1 MAEDPTFYIELEPR
15 QGLRRPMSYSDSF
28 IRNMEPTDVVFLQA
42 KNQRENI
49 QFQNIKE
56 NYYIDFVL
64 RLLFHVSLIS
74 IFETVFFF
82 VYVSALEDNGILSI
96 VNGYIDDLTD
106 SCIDLT
112 SQQKIFI
119 QEILVRVNATNI
131 IDYGNASQQVRLAYN
146 KTLYNQ
152 AWYYMIC
159 FVSLFLTMS
168 SILYCKGYRVNYKI
182 VVLEN
187 IAMIILLAVYELMF
201 FQTIIFQ
208 YQSIGVPEIDKNF
221 IQQIEWKCS

>member
-152 AWYYMIC
+152 AWYYMIW